1 MAFDWLGTFN
11 KSQFDRFAEFARQQL
26 GQIGRRSTHLQ
37 LDLERLGNLQF
48 VYNTDGT
55 PAQWSVSSSDTYIGR
70 LIAAYE
76 ILGGN
81 VLFDL
86 QVRAK
91 TETQVVYMLPGSEA
105 VPPTT
110 MSNGDIIGA
119 RGLGDGLSAEY
130 MQSARSWL
138 AAPLHYRRTYLERK
152 VRRAIDYR
160 DQLEEEVQLLK
171 TIQSDAKTYDS
182 LEYIFTQIN
191 GLFPDFQYR
200 AIYDDKGKDPHGKHT
215 MAPFLPY
222 SLTQADPEV
231 VGTVPHAPG
240 RDDDGFREGGV

>member
-11 KSQFDRFAEFARQQL
+11 KSQFDRFAAFARQQL
-26 GQIGRRSTHLQ
+26 EQVGRRTLHLQ
-37 LDLERLGNLQF
+37 AELYRLGGLQF
-48 VYNTDGT
+48 SFNADGT
-55 PAQWSVSSSDTYIGR
+55 PSQFQVSSTETYIGR
-70 LIAAYE
+70 LVAVYE

-86 QVRAK
+86 QVREKSESQA
-91 TETQVVYMLPGSEA
+91 VYLLRGSEA
-105 VPPTT
+105 TPPTT
-110 MSNGDIIGA
+110 MSNGEIIGA
-119 RGLGDGLSAEY
+119 RGLGDGLTAEY
-130 MQSARSWL
+130 MQTARSWL
-138 AAPLHYRRTYLERK
+138 DAPLHYRRGYLERK

-160 DQLEEEVQLLK
+160 DQLEDELSLLK
-171 TIQSDAKTYDS
+171 TIRSDAKTFNS

-191 GLFPDFQYR
+191 ELIPDFQYR

-222 SLTQADPEV
+222 SLTQANPEV